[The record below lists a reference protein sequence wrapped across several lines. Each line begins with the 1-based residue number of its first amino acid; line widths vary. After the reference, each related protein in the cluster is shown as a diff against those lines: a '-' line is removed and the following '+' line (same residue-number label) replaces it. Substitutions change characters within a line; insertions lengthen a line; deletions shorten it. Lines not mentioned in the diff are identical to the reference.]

1 MKNPMKSVATLMA
14 IGVPV
19 LSLSAC
25 QKKEVAEEKGPAEK
39 AGEQIDQATARAG
52 TELSKATEKAGQ
64 AMQQLGQKLQSEAQ
78 DMQKAQDGQ
87 DKQKKE

>member
-1 MKNPMKSVATLMA
+1 MKNSAKSAATLMA
-14 IGVPV
+14 IGVLM

-39 AGEQIDQATARAG
+39 AGQQIDQAAARAG
-52 TELSKATEKAGQ
+52 TELNKATEKAGQ
-64 AMQQLGQKLQSEAQ
+64 AMQQLGQKLQDEAQ
-78 DMQKAQDGQ
+78 DMQKAEGGQ